1 MQTFGKYLFLTLG
14 CSLLFLILVFW
25 LVLYQE
31 IVTLDHLVTQLA
43 DFRFVGYN
51 IAEIMGFPD
60 PSQVGE
66 AIFRLKVYLLVI
78 GVLSAFLFIGVSYLG
93 SFRKQIKISALWIAF
108 LGFFMVFGFWS
119 KLIDDEKIIG
129 DSDQSILL
137 GFTLLTYLPSSLFLW
152 LGIREQSD
160 EQDRF
165 IQQKKDD
172 WRSLQASNSP
182 SKSTEEKEGV
192 GLDSPLDPQEEAEDD
207 SLPEDKPEEPKE
219 TEIAQGDPGVQDTEE
234 ILPEIAEEEILL
246 QYEESTTQEQENQ
259 ADLGDSLEDRELA
272 PDSKGAQEEVIDSSK
287 EIEEKAEGDSQSE
300 VNQDSAR

>member
-60 PSQVGE
+60 PIHVGE

-108 LGFFMVFGFWS
+108 LGFVMVFGFWS

-207 SLPEDKPEEPKE
+207 SLLEDKPGEPKE
-219 TEIAQGDPGVQDTEE
+219 SARAQSDPGAQDTEE
-234 ILPEIAEEEILL
+234 ILPEIAEEE
-246 QYEESTTQEQENQ
+246 STTQEQENR
-259 ADLGDSLEDRELA
+259 ADPGDSLEDRELA

-287 EIEEKAEGDSQSE
+287 EIEEKAEGDSQSD